1 MSFYYEG
8 YLPKSIT
15 MHFIVT
21 GADHVSNTSIRKE
34 RYVEYMLALHRIFSY
49 NAPVLGVLSE
59 YDPSEQSPPF
69 SRFPFKLLKTIARGI
84 LDGLGKSQK
93 EYASISR
100 LLSDVIGVSDDDF
113 IIKVSGRYM
122 LVNDTFVN
130 LVKEH
135 ETNPRVNAIIRLCD
149 QDTQQ
154 YTFLYAMRY
163 KYFKQLHS
171 QPMFAAGIN
180 IEQVT
185 LDFIRANGLFDTTIK
200 VKSLGI
206 LANINNENSY
216 TIY

>member
-1 MSFYYEG
+1 
-8 YLPKSIT
+8 
-15 MHFIVT
+15 
-21 GADHVSNTSIRKE
+21 
-34 RYVEYMLALHRIFSY
+34 MLALHRVFSY
-49 NAPVLGVLSE
+49 GIPVLGVLSE
-59 YDPSEQSPPF
+59 YAPSENTPPF
-69 SRFPFKLLKTIARGI
+69 SQFPFKLMKTIQRGA

-100 LLSDVIGVSDDDF
+100 LLNDATSISDDEF
-113 IIKVSGRYM
+113 IIKASGRYI

-154 YTFLYAMRY
+154 YTFLYALRY
-163 KYFKQLHS
+163 RYFKQLHS

-180 IEQVT
+180 IERVT
-185 LDFIRANGLFDTTIK
+185 LDFIKTNGLFDTTIK
-200 VKSLGI
+200 VNSLGI

-216 TIY
+216 CVY

>member
-1 MSFYYEG
+1 
-8 YLPKSIT
+8 
-15 MHFIVT
+15 MHFVVT

-34 RYVEYMLALHRIFSY
+34 RYVEYMLALHRVFSY
-49 NAPVLGVLSE
+49 GAPVLGVLSE
-59 YDPSEQSPPF
+59 YDPSEHSPPL
-69 SRFPFKLLKTIARGI
+69 SRFPFKVLKTIARGM

-100 LLSDVIGVSDDDF
+100 LLSDVTGISDDEF
-113 IIKVSGRYM
+113 IIKVTGRYM
-122 LVNDTFVN
+122 LVNDSFVN

-149 QDTQQ
+149 HDTQQ

-163 KYFKQLHS
+163 RYFKQLHS

-180 IEQVT
+180 VERVT
-185 LDFIRANGLFDTTIK
+185 LDFIKTTGLFDTTIK

-216 TIY
+216 YVY

>member
-1 MSFYYEG
+1 
-8 YLPKSIT
+8 
-15 MHFIVT
+15 MHFVVT
-21 GADHVSNTSIRKE
+21 GADHVSNTSVRKE
-34 RYVEYMLALHRIFSY
+34 RYVEYMLALHRVFSY
-49 NAPVLGVLSE
+49 GIPVLGVLSE
-59 YDPSEQSPPF
+59 YAPSENTPPF
-69 SRFPFKLLKTIARGI
+69 SQFPFKLMKTIQRGA

-100 LLSDVIGVSDDDF
+100 LLNDATSISDDEF
-113 IIKVSGRYM
+113 IIKASGRYI

-154 YTFLYAMRY
+154 YTFLYALRY
-163 KYFKQLHS
+163 RYFKQLHS

-180 IEQVT
+180 IERVT
-185 LDFIRANGLFDTTIK
+185 LDFIKTNGLFDTTIK
-200 VKSLGI
+200 VNSLGI

-216 TIY
+216 CVY

>member
-1 MSFYYEG
+1 
-8 YLPKSIT
+8 
-15 MHFIVT
+15 MHFVVT
-21 GADHVSNTSIRKE
+21 GADHVSNTSVRKE
-34 RYVEYMLALHRIFSY
+34 RYVEYMLALHLFFSY
-49 NAPVLGVLSE
+49 GIPVLGVLSE
-59 YDPSEQSPPF
+59 YAPSENTPPF
-69 SRFPFKLLKTIARGI
+69 SQFPFKLMKTIQRGA

-100 LLSDVIGVSDDDF
+100 LLNDATSISDDEF
-113 IIKVSGRYM
+113 IIKASGRYI

-154 YTFLYAMRY
+154 YTFLYALRY
-163 KYFKQLHS
+163 RYFKQLHS

-180 IEQVT
+180 IERVT
-185 LDFIRANGLFDTTIK
+185 LDFIKTNGLFDTTIK
-200 VKSLGI
+200 VNSLGI

-216 TIY
+216 CVY

>member
-1 MSFYYEG
+1 
-8 YLPKSIT
+8 
-15 MHFIVT
+15 MHFVVT

-34 RYVEYMLALHRIFSY
+34 RYVEYMLALHRVFSY
-49 NAPVLGVLSE
+49 GIPVLGVLSE
-59 YDPSEQSPPF
+59 YDPSEHSPPF
-69 SRFPFKLLKTIARGI
+69 FRFPFKVLKTIAPGI

-100 LLSDVIGVSDDDF
+100 LLSDVNDISDDEF
-113 IIKVSGRYM
+113 IIKVTGRYM
-122 LVNDTFVN
+122 LVNDSFVN

-149 QDTQQ
+149 HDTQQ

-163 KYFKQLHS
+163 RYFKQLHS

-180 IEQVT
+180 IERVT
-185 LDFIRANGLFDTTIK
+185 LDFIKNSGLFDTTIK
-200 VKSLGI
+200 VDSLGI

-216 TIY
+216 YVY